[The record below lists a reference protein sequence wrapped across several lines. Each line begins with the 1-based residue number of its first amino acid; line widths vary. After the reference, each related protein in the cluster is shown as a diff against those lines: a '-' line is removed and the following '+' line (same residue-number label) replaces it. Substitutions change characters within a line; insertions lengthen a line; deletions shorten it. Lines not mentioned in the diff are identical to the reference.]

1 MSATSV
7 TGIIP
12 EHLPIT
18 KRNALRLVKDALQST
33 LRESSA
39 PIKRIAK
46 IADVDRKTA
55 AAWYNGHSAPGLH
68 HLLNLM
74 AEIPELAGEIRRV
87 TTAERALHED
97 LERDIAALVRKAM
110 TR

>member
-1 MSATSV
+1 MSFPSV
-7 TGIIP
+7 PGINR
-12 EHLPIT
+12 EHRSIN
-18 KRNALRLVKDALQST
+18 KRHALKLVSSCLQST
-33 LRESSA
+33 LANASA

-46 IADVDRKTA
+46 IAEVDRKTA

-74 AEIPELAGEIRRV
+74 VEIPELAGEIRRV
-87 TTAERALHED
+87 TTAEREIHED

-110 TR
+110 QR